1 MVSTGNYGTVYST
14 VGYNPEY
21 SIVPNTAD
29 RSSAVQ
35 KVLSI
40 NDEGGGCFPFS
51 KDIYSM
57 DQIQCRKS
65 DFLPK
70 EYHNQHDDDD

>member
-1 MVSTGNYGTVYST
+1 MAIYPLRNLFERHSVTRYEYVHCAAADCFISHSIQ
-14 VGYNPEY
+14 Y

-40 NDEGGGCFPFS
+40 IDEGGGG
-51 KDIYSM
+51 
-57 DQIQCRKS
+57 
-65 DFLPK
+65 L
-70 EYHNQHDDDD
+70 HLL